1 MSFAIPPPDAAE
13 VTLAHLLL
21 LPPPP
26 EVSGGLD
33 EQPAASS
40 ARAASAASA
49 YRCGDLT
56 RLPPLAPPGDEP
68 PVLTLHE
75 AARHGKSARTAPGFA
90 APGQDRTGFA
100 APGQDRTGV
109 RGAGPGQ
116 PRGVTFRLG
125 FHIYNLYS
133 YMVLMYGPGIG

>member
-26 EVSGGLD
+26 EEISDGLD
-33 EQPAASS
+33 EQPAASN

-75 AARHGKSARTAPGFA
+75 ATRHGKSARTAPGFA
-90 APGQDRTGFA
+90 APGPDRT
-100 APGQDRTGV
+100 RV

-125 FHIYNLYS
+125 FHISNLYNH
-133 YMVLMYGPGIG
+133 MVLLYGLGIG